1 MQNNDLL
8 REVARQALYRVA
20 PDKWVEREL
29 GISPDPWQ
37 VELLRSPPG
46 SQVIALTGRQAGK
59 TQSAAWALAHV
70 ATFQKGSLSVVAC
83 PSQRQ
88 SGEAIRRVK
97 AALVKTGAV
106 LKADNVFAVETRE
119 GSRVLALP
127 GDESTSRG
135 LSVDGIVCADEAAR
149 LSADMMAA
157 LRPMRARFA
166 TVSRFMML
174 STAWSRVDEFW
185 RVWESDDPTWIRI
198 KSLAED
204 NPRYSKAFLDGERV
218 ALGETAFR
226 REYLG
231 EPLGHGAS
239 PFAWDLFDR
248 ATSKHEPRVPP
259 GPDFMPRTEVTAK
272 AENPFRRFGEASIQ

>member
-1 MQNNDLL
+1 MQSNDLL
-8 REVARQALYRVA
+8 REVARQALYQVA

-29 GISPDPWQ
+29 GVTPDPWQ
-37 VELLRSPPG
+37 VELLRTPPG

-59 TQSAAWALAHV
+59 TQTAAWALAHV
-70 ATFQKGSLSVVAC
+70 AIFRKSSLSVVAC

-97 AALVKTGAV
+97 GALLKAGTA
-106 LKADNVFAVETRE
+106 LKADNVFAVETQG

-127 GDESTSRG
+127 GDDSTSRG

-149 LSADMMAA
+149 LPADMIAA

-166 TVSRFMML
+166 AESRFMML

-185 RVWESDDPTWIRI
+185 RIWESDDPTWIRI
-198 KSLAED
+198 RSLADD
-204 NPRYSKAFLDGERV
+204 NPRYSPAFLDSERTV
-218 ALGETAFR
+218 LGETAFR

-231 EPLGHGAS
+231 EPLGQGAS
-239 PFAWDLFDR
+239 PFVWNLFDK
-248 ATSKHEPRVPP
+248 ATAKHEPRVAP
-259 GPDFMPRTEVTAK
+259 GPDFMPSADVVKVVA
-272 AENPFRRFGEASIQ
+272 NPFRRFGEASIS